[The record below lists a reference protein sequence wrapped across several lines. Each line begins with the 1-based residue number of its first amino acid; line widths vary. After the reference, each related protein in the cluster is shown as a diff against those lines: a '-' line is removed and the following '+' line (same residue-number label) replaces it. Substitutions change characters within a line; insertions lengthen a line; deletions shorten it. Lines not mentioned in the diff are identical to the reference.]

1 MLRLPRLALA
11 PLLLAAAPPPGQGFD
26 VERYQVTLRPDLATT
41 ALSARERITLRATT
55 NGLAMLEF
63 SPNAL
68 AIADA
73 TIAGH
78 RVIVTRTAQAT
89 RFTLPRPLRR
99 GERVTLSFA
108 LSGTPA
114 RGLTATAGHVY
125 AGYFACDWMICR
137 QESPGDKAW
146 FDLDLDVPAGQESL
160 GTGRRVAKQRLG
172 GGLVRHRWRT
182 TRPYSPYLF
191 AFAAGAL
198 PQRRLDTRHGRI
210 TIADATGAAHDMTAG
225 LAETQ
230 AMVAFFAERAGVPL
244 PDRRYTQLLVPGHEA
259 QETASF
265 SLIGVDELARERADP
280 AGAWVM
286 AHELAHQW
294 WGNLVTCATW
304 RDFWLNEGITTFM
317 VAAWQQHRFGEA
329 AYRRSLDVARTRVD
343 QAREAGYDKPLAWD
357 GRYPSLRLRRAVQY
371 SKGALFVAELRE
383 TMGDVAFWAG
393 LRRYT
398 RAHAGGTVTSADF
411 QRAMQR
417 STSRDLTPLFRDR
430 VYGEGSDAVAVTP
443 GRLHPPR
450 PSPLPPLP

>member
-1 MLRLPRLALA
+1 MTRLLPLALA

-26 VERYQVTLRPDLATT
+26 VERYQVTLRPDVAT
-41 ALSARERITLRATT
+41 AAVSARERIILRATT
-55 NGLAMLEF
+55 SGVATLDF

-73 TIAGH
+73 TIAG
-78 RVIVTRTAQAT
+78 RPITVTRTAQAT

-99 GERVTLSFA
+99 SERVTLSFA

-114 RGLTATAGHVY
+114 RGLTATAGHLY
-125 AGYFACDWMICR
+125 AGYFACDWMVCR
-137 QESPGDKAW
+137 QDSPGDKAW
-146 FDLDLDVPAGQESL
+146 FDLDLDLPAGVQSL
-160 GTGRRVAKQRLG
+160 GTGRRVAMRGTG
-172 GGLVRHRWRT
+172 GGLVRHRWRA

-198 PQRRLDTRHGRI
+198 PQRGRDTRHGRI
-210 TIADATGAAHDMTAG
+210 MIADATGTARDVTAE

-230 AMVAFFAERAGVPL
+230 AMVAFLAERAGVAL
-244 PDRRYTQLLVPGHEA
+244 PDRRYAQLLVPGREA

-265 SLIGVDELARERADP
+265 SLIGVDELARDRDDP

-317 VAAWQQHRFGEA
+317 VAAWQQQRFGEA
-329 AYRRSLDVARTRVD
+329 AYRRSLDIARARVD
-343 QAREAGYDKPLAWD
+343 QARVAGFDRPLAWD
-357 GRYPSLRLRRAVQY
+357 GRYPSLRLRRAIQY
-371 SKGALFVAELRE
+371 SKGALFVAELRD
-383 TMGDVAFWAG
+383 TMGDAAFWAG

-398 RAHAGGTVTSADF
+398 RANAGGTVTSLDF
-411 QRAMQR
+411 QHAMQR
-417 STSRDLTPLFRDR
+417 STPHDLTPLFRER
-430 VYGEGSDAVAVTP
+430 VYGNENDAAAITP
-443 GRLHPPR
+443 GRPRPPR